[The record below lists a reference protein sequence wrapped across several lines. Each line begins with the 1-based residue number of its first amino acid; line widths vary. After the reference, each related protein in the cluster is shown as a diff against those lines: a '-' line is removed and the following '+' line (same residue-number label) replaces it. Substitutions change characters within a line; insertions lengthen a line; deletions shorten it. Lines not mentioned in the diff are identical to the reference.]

1 MEEEEEFEDDFEPLK
16 RMPTSRLQDIMTNIE
31 TKQIGVVNLDAC
43 LPAKEAG
50 ELPLQ
55 TLLFKMPVSVKVLSL
70 RFNNLS
76 PFSCEVLIDWVSQN
90 THLETLY
97 TMGSNI
103 DDKNR
108 TLLETAWRKNNVGHR
123 TDNFGYTF
131 IRVSPAKEAEAKAN
145 ESAK

>member
-1 MEEEEEFEDDFEPLK
+1 MSDDGEEDEFEPLEQ
-16 RMPTSRLQDIMTNIE
+16 MPTSRLQDIMMNME
-31 TKQIGVVNLDAC
+31 TKPINVVNLDAC

-50 ELPLQ
+50 EMPLQ
-55 TLLFKMPVSVKVLSL
+55 TLLFKMPSTVKVLSL

-76 PFSCEVLIDWVSQN
+76 AFSCEVLIDWISQN
-90 THLETLY
+90 SHLEMLY

-108 TLLETAWRKNNVGHR
+108 TLLENAWKKYLIGHR

-131 IRVSPAKEAEAKAN
+131 IRVTADKAIVTP
-145 ESAK
+145 EVTV